1 MGVYYGKFSFPF
13 FSLVQFSL
21 ITKGPQPISAQ
32 IKPNP
37 LSGIYTP
44 NTDTPA
50 STRTLNPFVQWRR
63 TRSTPS
69 SSPSTAQIQTPSSPL
84 TPGSMQGTDA
94 EEGSVQVS
102 VLVAMPSSKSKFKP
116 KSKSLSGDEDAETV
130 PEMVVGVAHLPYRT
144 SASAAVSS
152 SHLDGRGD

>member
-1 MGVYYGKFSFPF
+1 MGVYHGEFSFPF

-50 STRTLNPFVQWRR
+50 PTRTLNRFVQWRR

-69 SSPSTAQIQTPSSPL
+69 SPSTAQTQTPSSPS
-84 TPGSMQGTDA
+84 SMQGTEA